1 MATSTIKLN
10 SKYKLLEIKSGT
22 VTLNANSDRSQGVG
36 YNKTYTEAY
45 PIVQQLTDGGT
56 WEYVTTAIT
65 RATNYNCIVNFHNL
79 SGTATTIGFTV
90 FVFGRE

>member
-10 SKYKLLEIKSGT
+10 SKYKLLEIKTGT
-22 VTLNANSDRSQGVG
+22 VTLNANSDRSQYVG

-45 PIVQQLTDGGT
+45 PIVQQSSDGGT
-56 WEYVTTAIT
+56 WEYATTSIT
-65 RATNYNCIVNFHNL
+65 RTTNSNCILNFHNL
-79 SGTATTIGFTV
+79 TGNSTTIGFTV